1 MGGIRETHAADTVD
15 QRIDIGLELKN
26 IKMNAKESIND
37 YIVRAKNIA
46 SRSASIGFP
55 IEGREVVYHVVR
67 ALHERFEKV
76 AAVLRAQ

>member
-15 QRIDIGLELKN
+15 QRIDIGLKLKN

-46 SRSASIGFP
+46 SRSASIGF
-55 IEGREVVYHVVR
+55 RLK
-67 ALHERFEKV
+67 AEK
-76 AAVLRAQ
+76 